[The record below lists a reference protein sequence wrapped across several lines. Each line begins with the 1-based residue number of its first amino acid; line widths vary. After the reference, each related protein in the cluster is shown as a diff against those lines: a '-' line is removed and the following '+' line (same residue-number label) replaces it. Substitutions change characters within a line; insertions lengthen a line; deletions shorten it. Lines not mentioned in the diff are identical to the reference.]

1 VADLAADIGNPMRI
15 PISTAAMAALPTTAD
30 RGIRMRFGLSPLENP
45 TEYTQTAAGSIDEKI
60 IGGDP
65 T

>member
-1 VADLAADIGNPMRI
+1 
-15 PISTAAMAALPTTAD
+15 
-30 RGIRMRFGLSPLENP
+30 MRFGLSPLENP